1 MKNQV
6 TENPVKN
13 RANTIGAT
21 QIPGHSTDIPLIA
34 AAAFLITLYLASNV
48 MAVRV
53 ISIGDLALFDAGTI
67 TFPAAYMLGDVL
79 TEIWGYKTAKKV
91 IFITFLCN
99 ILFVL
104 CTALGGLMPYPDYM
118 RETADA
124 YGIIFGYVPRIVV
137 ASLLGFLCG
146 ELTNAKVME
155 LIKAKTGEKHLWMR
169 TIGSSMVGY
178 IFDTV
183 LFVIAAFGGTAP
195 AWDLFTM
202 IAIQYAA
209 KLLIEALSGTPLAYA
224 AIYKLK
230 KYYNKTELKN

>member
-21 QIPGHSTDIPLIA
+21 QISGHSTDIPLIA